1 MQHTSPLRMF
11 MPTRRMMIVP
21 KEDQSGT
28 STLNIPKLS
37 NILKTDGTKP
47 AHFITHRLR
56 KLKKIPPELIPL
68 GIVVGIAVGFA
79 GYSLAKK
86 LWVDKTMRLSRQN
99 RRE

>member
-1 MQHTSPLRMF
+1 

-21 KEDQSGT
+21 KEDQS
-28 STLNIPKLS
+28 
-37 NILKTDGTKP
+37 